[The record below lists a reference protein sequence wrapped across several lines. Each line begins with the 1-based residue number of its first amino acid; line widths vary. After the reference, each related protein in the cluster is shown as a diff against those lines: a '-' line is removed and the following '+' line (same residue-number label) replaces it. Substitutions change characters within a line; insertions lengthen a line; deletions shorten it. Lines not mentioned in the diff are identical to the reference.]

1 MADFKV
7 VGKLVIDDKGQ
18 LKVLGKKAK
27 QASKEVD
34 RVGTSAQTAD
44 RRLKGAAQASS
55 GGTKNFSKMAQGIN
69 GGLVP
74 AYATLA
80 ASLFAISAL
89 FRGLEEAANIKN
101 QTKGMEIF
109 GNATGIAMKGIVS
122 DLRAATGGMLDFRNA
137 AQQAQIAT
145 AAGFNADQIKELGRG
160 AKLASVALGRDLTDS
175 FNRLLRGVTK
185 AEPELLDELGIIL
198 RIDDA
203 TRKYAQ
209 ANDLVATKL
218 TIAQRRS
225 AVFEEVSRQLA
236 NNFGA
241 FEDGADGALNS
252 FSKLQ
257 VAFSDIIKGLTAFIG
272 PLEYVAEFLASNT
285 GAAATIFV
293 GFAASIA
300 KSAFP
305 ALTNITA
312 ALDTYALKS
321 RAAADASILSFRK
334 SAAAM
339 KGSAADMI
347 ATEKV
352 RQTKTQA
359 ILKKLNAQ
367 ERFNNIQRLSDQKRS
382 IALLI
387 SNEQKRAAASKKISE
402 AELAHLITIHRAMEA
417 SHVKMTTRM
426 LAGLKAVG
434 SGISASIV
442 LPATIAQGA
451 LAGVGIAAT
460 RLAPIFAALGSLINA
475 AFFIFTTGF
484 ILKFLYELIFVTKEE
499 KEERQKINGILEATA
514 EKLKE
519 INRIGNSIADRVAL
533 GAADSIEG
541 LNNKLKATFNLL
553 TSIGSIDAIIKI
565 TGGLG
570 ATKSLGGTESADVSS
585 IIGQQIA
592 ALQTQGTPEQVKQVL
607 DLINRNYKNI
617 DKMVTQNIGGR
628 SRSVLD
634 ENGQQMYDSY
644 NQSARS
650 LENVIKGLKANE
662 VIPEAELNKFVKE
675 FTKDLEGTPGGK
687 AFNLANILNTMFFGD
702 GTEGSTGIGTSGGK
716 LVGIEKAAKQ
726 VFDNLAVVGD
736 GYKPTSFDQLST
748 SLKELQ
754 IEFEAG
760 GDAAGNFFEEVNKG
774 LGLKDENKF
783 TNNPDAIE
791 FIRNQVTA
799 VGKIIQETADIAR
812 ESASLSTEKASFGK
826 RKDSFATLTKEKL
839 QEKQFALDIR
849 KITNDI
855 NNEQAFLTLAQ
866 REGEEI
872 AQRKKVQLEQ
882 QLQIL
887 KAQYKEYV
895 RSNTIVGQLQDSFQ
909 DGLDDMFL
917 SIINGTASAKDALK
931 QLAIVVIQ
939 ELQRIAAARLAA
951 SIISGM
957 TGLFAPSEAGVEVP
971 TGEYGATG
979 RLPNELPPGLG
990 GRYGGVFGKKGY
1002 NMGGIADGPQSGY
1015 NVVMHGREAIVPLP
1029 DGDKI
1034 PVQLTGGTGPV
1045 NSTINVVV
1053 NNEGDVET
1061 SEQES
1066 TALGEAIQSAV
1077 TREIADQQRP
1087 GGLLSPI

>member
-27 QASKEVD
+27 TTSKEVD
-34 RVGTSAQTAD
+34 KLGTSAHTAD

-55 GGTKNFSKMAQGIN
+55 GGTKNFSKMAQGIQ

-89 FRGLEEAANIKN
+89 FRGLEAAANIKN

-109 GNATGIAMKGIVS
+109 GNATGIAMKGIVA
-122 DLRAATGGMLDFRNA
+122 DVRAATGGMLDFQTA
-137 AQQAQIAT
+137 AQNAQIAT
-145 AAGFNADQIKELGRG
+145 AAGFSAGEIKELAKG

-175 FNRLLRGVTK
+175 FNRLVRGVTK

-209 ANDLVATKL
+209 ANDLIASKL
-218 TIAQRRS
+218 TISQRRT
-225 AVFEEVSRQLA
+225 AVMNEVTEQLA
-236 NNFGA
+236 NNFSA

-252 FSKLQ
+252 FAKLQ
-257 VAFSDIIKGLTAFIG
+257 VAFSDIIKDLSAFIG
-272 PLEYVAEFLASNT
+272 PLEYIATFLAQNT
-285 GAAATIFV
+285 GAAATLFA

-305 ALTNITA
+305 ALSNITL
-312 ALDTYALKS
+312 ALDNYALKS
-321 RAAADASILSFRK
+321 RAAAAASILSFKK

-339 KGSAADMI
+339 KGNAADMI

-359 ILKKLNAQ
+359 ILKKLGAA
-367 ERFNNIQRLSDQKRS
+367 ERFNAIEKVSNQKRS

-387 SNEQKRAAASKKISE
+387 ANEQKRATASKKIH
-402 AELAHLITIHRAMEA
+402 ADELAYLITIHRAMEA

-426 LAGLKAVG
+426 IAGLKTVG
-434 SGISASIV
+434 SGIAAGIV

-451 LAGVGIAAT
+451 LAGVGTAAL
-460 RLAPIFAALGSLINA
+460 RLAPIFAALGSIINA
-475 AFFIFTTGF
+475 AFFIFTAGF
-484 ILKFLYELIFVTKEE
+484 ILKFIYDLIFVTKEE
-499 KEERQKINGILEATA
+499 QEERTKINNILDSTV

-519 INRIGNSIADRVAL
+519 IKRIGKNIFEDMVNNADAPLNRLNARLLATYNLITGLDGQKTLDNYSARFTGGGRGSPRMAPKLNKVESTELSASILSQL
-533 GAADSIEG
+533 GAVQ
-541 LNNKLKATFNLL
+541 
-553 TSIGSIDAIIKI
+553 
-565 TGGLG
+565 
-570 ATKSLGGTESADVSS
+570 SLGGGEGMEQKLANLFDDKNT
-585 IIGQQIA
+585 
-592 ALQTQGTPEQVKQVL
+592 TQGEGDYLSNLFSRDKAGF
-607 DLINRNYKNI
+607 NI
-617 DKMVTQNIGGR
+617 DDETFITQLAKLIEGGTGGTK
-628 SRSVLD
+628 LLTF
-634 ENGQQMYDSY
+634 M
-644 NQSARS
+644 
-650 LENVIKGLKANE
+650 K
-662 VIPEAELNKFVKE
+662 ELNKQSK
-675 FTKDLEGTPGGK
+675 KLAAPGEGL
-687 AFNLANILNTMFFGD
+687 FNVS
-702 GTEGSTGIGTSGGK
+702 E
-716 LVGIEKAAKQ
+716 AAKT
-726 VFDNLAVVGD
+726 VKDTLATMSD
-736 GYKPTSFDQLST
+736 GYKPTTFDTLNAQMEGLTNNLQAAIDGTGKGNYFAEINEQLGTSFKSNEEAIKSIGEQAEGIAGVVTENARILEAQAGLSERLAGLGSRKDAFAT
-748 SLKELQ
+748 LEKRKIKELQ
-754 IEFEAG
+754 ITEQIADVTNKINSET
-760 GDAAGNFFEEVNKG
+760 FF
-774 LGLKDENKF
+774 LKL
-783 TNNPDAIE
+783 A
-791 FIRNQVTA
+791 
-799 VGKIIQETADIAR
+799 
-812 ESASLSTEKASFGK
+812 EK
-826 RKDSFATLTKEKL
+826 
-839 QEKQFALDIR
+839 
-849 KITNDI
+849 
-855 NNEQAFLTLAQ
+855 
-866 REGEEI
+866 EGEEI
-872 AQRKKVQLEQ
+872 AERKKVQLGQ
-882 QLQIL
+882 QLEIL

-895 RSNTIVGQLQDSFQ
+895 RSNTIVGQLQDTFQ

-957 TGLFAPSEAGVEVP
+957 SGFFG
-971 TGEYGATG
+971 TGEVDTSG
-979 RLPNELPPGLG
+979 PGPHMSPVDPQPSILDSIPRT

-1061 SEQES
+1061 SEAES